1 MPMDAPDE
9 GYRHIGRCQG
19 LESLI
24 LMYCRETSDVATE
37 HIVNLPKLKKYFAS
51 YTKIT
56 DRSMQLLS
64 NIRSLEDISFYG
76 CPAVTD
82 AGVVMLARLPRLRRL
97 EATGQQ
103 ITSACEAAFSAR
115 VKTRFTEDS
124 DE

>member
-1 MPMDAPDE
+1 VRTHVDDSNLAVTA
-9 GYRHIGRCQG
+9 QG
-19 LESLI
+19 L
-24 LMYCRETSDVATE
+24 AA
-37 HIVNLPKLKKYFAS
+37 IVDLPNLGWLAFDAKGHCVHARAALPHDT

-76 CPAVTD
+76 CPVVTD

-97 EATGQQ
+97 EATGPQ
-103 ITSACEAAFSAR
+103 ITSACQAAFSAR
-115 VKTRFTEDS
+115 VKTWFTEDS